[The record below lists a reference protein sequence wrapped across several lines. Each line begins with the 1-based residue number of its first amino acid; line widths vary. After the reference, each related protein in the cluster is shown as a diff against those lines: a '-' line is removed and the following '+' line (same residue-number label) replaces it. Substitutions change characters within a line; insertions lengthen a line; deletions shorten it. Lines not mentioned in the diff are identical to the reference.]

1 LKDRGDLKLFYGLF
15 KLTNGGYGF
24 EVMSQADM
32 DQYAKEYSKS
42 FDSAYSPWTTHYE
55 SMAKKTIIKQALKY
69 APLQTDVRRILTTDE
84 TIKSD
89 IDADMSAITDE
100 TIWESEYKEVA

>member
-1 LKDRGDLKLFYGLF
+1 
-15 KLTNGGYGF
+15 
-24 EVMSQADM
+24 
-32 DQYAKEYSKS
+32 
-42 FDSAYSPWTTHYE
+42 
-55 SMAKKTIIKQALKY
+55 MAKKTIIKQALKY

-89 IDADMSAITDE
+89 IDVDMSAITDE